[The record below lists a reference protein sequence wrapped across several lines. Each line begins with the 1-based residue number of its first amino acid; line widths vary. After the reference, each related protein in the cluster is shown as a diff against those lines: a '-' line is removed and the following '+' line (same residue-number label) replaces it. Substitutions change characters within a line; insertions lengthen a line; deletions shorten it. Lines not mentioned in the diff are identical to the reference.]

1 MMDMKPKLTVISG
14 PTASGKT
21 ACAVELCR
29 RVGGEVISADS
40 MQLYRGMGILSA
52 KPTPA
57 EMRGVPHHMMGVADP
72 SEKYSAAR
80 YRDEAKAAIADVLAR
95 GREAVLCGGT
105 GLYINA
111 VTRPME
117 FSESCDPALRQ
128 ELMAL
133 SEAPG
138 GRRRLHDMLAQ
149 LDPEAAA
156 RLHENDV
163 RRVTRAIEV
172 YRLTGRTQTEQ
183 ARLDAQREGDYRE
196 TLLALRWPREIL
208 YSRIDRRVDE
218 MIAAGLI
225 DEVRALTR
233 DERSH
238 PTAMQAIG
246 YKEIAA
252 ALEGRISME
261 DAVTLVKQLSRNY
274 AKKQMTWFQR
284 DPRVVWIDAMGKRV
298 EQIVD
303 EMMHILEA
311 KE

>member
-1 MMDMKPKLTVISG
+1 MRNMKPKLIVIAG

-21 ACAVELCR
+21 ACAVEMCH

-40 MQLYRGMGILSA
+40 MQLYRGMDILSA
-52 KPTPA
+52 KPTRE
-57 EMRGVPHHMMGVADP
+57 EMGGVPHHMLGVADP
-72 SEKYSAAR
+72 AEKYSAAR

-95 GREAVLCGGT
+95 SRTPVLCGGT

-117 FSESCDPALRQ
+117 FSEKCDPELRR
-128 ELMAL
+128 ELLEMA
-133 SEAPG
+133 EAPG

-149 LDPEAAA
+149 IDPEAAA

-196 TLLALRWPREIL
+196 TVFALRWPREAL
-208 YSRIDRRVDE
+208 YARIDRRVDD
-218 MIAAGLI
+218 MVASGLI

-233 DERSH
+233 DARSH
-238 PTAMQAIG
+238 PTALQAIG

-252 ALEGRISME
+252 ALEGRMPMDE
-261 DAVTLVKQLSRNY
+261 AVALVKQLSRNY

-284 DPRVVWIDAMGKRV
+284 DARARWIDAMGKTV

-303 EMMHILEA
+303 EMIEILEA
-311 KE
+311 ER